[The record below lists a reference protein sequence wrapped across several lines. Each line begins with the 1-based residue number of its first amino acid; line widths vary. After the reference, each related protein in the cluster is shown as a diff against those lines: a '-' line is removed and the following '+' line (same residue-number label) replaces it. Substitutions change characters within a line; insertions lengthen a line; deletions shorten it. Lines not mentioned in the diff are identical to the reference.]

1 MSRAQSHSRRATHA
15 LQKLSEADPAL
26 AALALWCAHRDA
38 DLAGDLPAD
47 SDGHTIRY
55 APGFAALSLP
65 EQMGLCAHHI
75 LHIALRHSARSETL
89 RLRLGPGFDP
99 DLFGI
104 AADILINETLL
115 QAGYIQP
122 RPHVSHATVK
132 RELGIDSPADLL
144 RSFDAERLF
153 TEMRRDAAAKPE
165 GQGKTDKIKAM
176 AGADG
181 FRPDIAPSPT
191 GEDGDEDTPEAR
203 DFEWRQH
210 LARALEAGKLA
221 GRGIGALGFR
231 LADIPET
238 TTPWEVILRGLLDR
252 ATRAD
257 PRRSFRRPA
266 GRWVAGEAEA
276 RARGR
281 PVPVF
286 EPALQRETTQPR
298 IVLAI
303 DSSGSVTGDQLA
315 HFAAQIARIG
325 RRVLAEIHVLIF
337 DETVQ
342 SAHKMR
348 GTHWA
353 ATLAG
358 WDFARDGGTSFVDVL
373 ERAAALT
380 PSAVVV
386 LTDLDGPMGAAPGR
400 APVIWACPKPP
411 ESPPPFGRVLVLDR

>member
-1 MSRAQSHSRRATHA
+1 MTRAQTHSRRATHA

-38 DLAGDLPAD
+38 DLADTLPAE
-47 SDGHTIRY
+47 SDGHTVCY
-55 APGFAALSLP
+55 GPMFETLSLP

-75 LHIALRHSARSETL
+75 LHISLRHSVRSETL
-89 RLRLGPGFDP
+89 RLRLGPEHDP

-104 AADILINETLL
+104 AADVLINETLL

-122 RPHVSHATVK
+122 RPHVSHATIK
-132 RELGIDSPADLL
+132 RELDLDNPAALL
-144 RSFDAERLF
+144 TAYDAERLF
-153 TEMRRDAAAKPE
+153 QAMRRDSPAKPE
-165 GQGKTDKIKAM
+165 GQGKTDRIKAM

-181 FRPDIAPSPT
+181 FRPDLAPSPS

-210 LARALEAGKLA
+210 LARALEAGRLA

-231 LADIPET
+231 LADIPEA

-252 ATRAD
+252 ATRSD

-266 GRWVAGEAEA
+266 GRWVAMEAEA
-276 RARGR
+276 RRHNR

-286 EPALQRETTQPR
+286 EPAIQRETTQPR

-315 HFAAQIARIG
+315 HFATQIARIG

-342 SAHKMR
+342 AHHRMR
-348 GTHWA
+348 GPNWA

-373 ERAAALT
+373 DRAAALR
-380 PSAVVV
+380 PSAVVL
-386 LTDLDGPMGAAPGR
+386 LTDLDGPMGAPPG
-400 APVIWACPKPP
+400 PTKVIWACPNPP
-411 ESPPPFGRVLVLDR
+411 ANPPPFGRVLVLDR

>member
-1 MSRAQSHSRRATHA
+1 MTRAPTHSRRATQA

-38 DLAGDLPAD
+38 DLDDPLPAD
-47 SDGHTIRY
+47 SDGHTVRY
-55 APGFAALSLP
+55 GPLFETLSLP

-89 RLRLGPGFDP
+89 RLRLGPDHDP
-99 DLFGI
+99 ALFGI
-104 AADILINETLL
+104 AADVLINETLM

-122 RPHVSHATVK
+122 RPHVSHATIK
-132 RELGIDSPADLL
+132 NELDLDSPAALL
-144 RSFDAERLF
+144 TGYDAERLF
-153 TEMRRDAAAKPE
+153 MAMRRDSPAKPE
-165 GQGKTDKIKAM
+165 GQGKTDWIKAM

-181 FRPDIAPSPT
+181 FRPDLAPSPN
-191 GEDGDEDTPEAR
+191 GEEGDEDTPEAR

-231 LADIPET
+231 LADIPDA

-252 ATRAD
+252 ATRTD

-266 GRWVAGEAEA
+266 GRWVAMEAEA
-276 RARGR
+276 RRHDH

-286 EPALQRETTQPR
+286 EPAIQRETTQPR

-303 DSSGSVTGDQLA
+303 DSSGSVTGDQLS

-325 RRVLAEIHVLIF
+325 RRVRAEIHVLIF

-342 SAHKMR
+342 AHHRMR
-348 GTHWA
+348 GATWA
-353 ATLAG
+353 EALAG
-358 WDFARDGGTSFVDVL
+358 WDFTRDGGTSFVDVL
-373 ERAAALT
+373 DHAAALT
-380 PSAVVV
+380 PSAVLL
-386 LTDLDGPMGAAPGR
+386 LTDLDGPMGTPPGR
-400 APVIWACPKPP
+400 AQVIWACPKPP
-411 ESPPPFGRVLVLDR
+411 TTAPPFGKLLVLDR